1 MATIRAKLTV
11 AYAGALLGSVAV
23 YSVALYGE
31 RRSNARREIQREVA
45 VQADVA
51 LRVLRFAATANEPMT
66 STTLQVVGAGSQ
78 QFVQPITQITP
89 RIATILDGLQD
100 YVVLMDTTGKPLYL
114 SPAIRQLRTRDP
126 SSGDYDRLMQQ
137 AVATPPGNSTFPVLV
152 GNASV
157 LLVALPE
164 TDPTTVVSRVVAGR
178 EVDLTADWLR
188 EFLATMLGRG
198 TADHWRIGWW
208 RVPHCWQS
216 SGAGRPNDQRGGSH
230 HRRSEPSPP
239 IAGGDHR

>member
-31 RRSNARREIQREVA
+31 RRSNVKREIQREVA
-45 VQADVA
+45 LQADLA
-51 LRVLRFAATANEPMT
+51 LRVLRFAATANEPVT

-100 YVVLMDTTGKPLYL
+100 YVVLMDSTGKSLYL
-114 SPAIRQLRTRDP
+114 SPSIRQLRTRDP

-137 AVATPPGNSTFPVLV
+137 ALSLAPGLSAFPVSI

-164 TDPTTVVSRVVAGR
+164 
-178 EVDLTADWLR
+178 
-188 EFLATMLGRG
+188 
-198 TADHWRIGWW
+198 
-208 RVPHCWQS
+208 
-216 SGAGRPNDQRGGSH
+216 
-230 HRRSEPSPP
+230 
-239 IAGGDHR
+239 